1 LINTAQ
7 VTGIIPGE
15 TVTMSFPRPAALAGG
30 LVFAALAL
38 GACGAAP
45 AAQTGGGTN
54 AATATSAGDLGGMQG
69 LITAAKKEGTINAIA
84 LPRDWANYGAVIDGF
99 TKKYGIK
106 INDENPDGS
115 SQDEINAITSR
126 KGQGRAPD
134 VVDLGSSFAL
144 SAAQQGLLA
153 PYRVASFDKISAQQK
168 DAQARWYNDYGG
180 YISIGCD
187 AKRVKPCPTTF
198 AELLKPQYK
207 GQVALNGDPTKSGSA
222 FGGVYAAALANG
234 GSLDSIQAGLDFFG
248 KLKKNG
254 NYSPVEATPATVEK
268 GETPITIDWDYLNA
282 SYADEFKTKGVQWQV
297 TVPKDG
303 QFAQYYSQ
311 AINKDAPH
319 PAAARLWQEYLYS
332 ADGQNLFLQGYA
344 RPALMPAMRTDG
356 TLDKTA
362 AAKLPP
368 VTGTPTFP
376 TDAQQ
381 TKAKQDLAQG
391 WGHAVSG

>member
-1 LINTAQ
+1 VTISFSRTA
-7 VTGIIPGE
+7 V
-15 TVTMSFPRPAALAGG
+15 FAGG
-30 LVFAALAL
+30 LAAAALAL
-38 GACGAAP
+38 SACGAAST
-45 AAQTGGGTN
+45 AQTGGTAGGKS
-54 AATATSAGDLGGMQG
+54 AATATSAADLGGMQG
-69 LITAAKKEGTINAIA
+69 LITAAKKEGTLNAIA

-106 INDENPDGS
+106 ISDENPAGS

-153 PYRVASFDKISAQQK
+153 TYHVASFDKIPVQQK

-180 YISIGCD
+180 YVSIGCD
-187 AKRVKPCPTTF
+187 AKQVKQCPTTF

-234 GSLDSIQAGLDFFG
+234 GSLDNIKPGLDFFA

-254 NYSPVEATPATVEK
+254 NYNPVESTPATVEK
-268 GETPITIDWDYLNA
+268 GETPISIDWDYLNA
-282 SYADEFKTKGVQWQV
+282 SYADEFKSKGVDWQV
-297 TVPKDG
+297 AVPQDG

-311 AINKDAPH
+311 GINKDAPH

-332 ADGQNLFLQGYA
+332 AEGQNLFLQGYA
-344 RPALMPAMRTDG
+344 RPALMPAMGSDG
-356 TLDKTA
+356 TLDKA
-362 AAKLPP
+362 AATKLPP
-368 VTGTPTFP
+368 VTGTPSFP

-381 TKAKQDLAQG
+381 AKAKQDLAQG
-391 WGHAVSG
+391 WGSAVSG